1 VCELVLFL
9 CSIDGVPESVPCSL
23 LRDSL
28 KSTDTV
34 YEGDL
39 MFGKSQQNPG
49 AQRPQKKSITT
60 GRDAAVTILTS
71 GCHFSGKLYCRGSSR
86 IGGKIEGQIISE
98 GILIIEEGATI
109 LAEVKADEV
118 IIQGKV
124 NGRLEA
130 KIRVELYPQS
140 RFDGD
145 IVTPVLVINEGAQF
159 NGRSIMSHGA
169 SASSHQTSDGRKSR
183 VLPMTAGSS
192 GGDSS
197 AAPEIKVN

>member
-1 VCELVLFL
+1 
-9 CSIDGVPESVPCSL
+9 
-23 LRDSL
+23 
-28 KSTDTV
+28 
-34 YEGDL
+34 
-39 MFGKSQQNPG
+39 MFGKNQQNKNG
-49 AQRPQKKSITT
+49 QSAQKKIIST

-130 KIRVELYPQS
+130 KIRAELYPQS

-145 IVTPVLVINEGAQF
+145 ISTPVLVINEGAQF
-159 NGRSIMSHGA
+159 NGRSVMSPVA
-169 SASSHQTSDGRKSR
+169 SASTHQSSDSRKSR
-183 VLPMTAGSS
+183 ILPMAAGAESS
-192 GGDSS
+192 T
-197 AAPEIKVN
+197 APEIKVN

>member
-1 VCELVLFL
+1 
-9 CSIDGVPESVPCSL
+9 
-23 LRDSL
+23 
-28 KSTDTV
+28 
-34 YEGDL
+34 
-39 MFGKSQQNPG
+39 MFGKSEQNG
-49 AQRPQKKSITT
+49 QGKNKKVANTNKDT
-60 GRDAAVTILTS
+60 AVTILTS

-130 KIRVELYPQS
+130 KIRAELYPQS

-159 NGRSIMSHGA
+159 NGRSIMGQQASNGA
-169 SASSHQTSDGRKSR
+169 HHTTETRKSK
-183 VLPMTAGSS
+183 VLPMAAGAES
-192 GGDSS
+192 
-197 AAPEIKVN
+197 APEIKVN

>member
-1 VCELVLFL
+1 
-9 CSIDGVPESVPCSL
+9 
-23 LRDSL
+23 
-28 KSTDTV
+28 
-34 YEGDL
+34 
-39 MFGKSQQNPG
+39 MFGKSQQNQG

-145 IVTPVLVINEGAQF
+145 IVTPVLVVNEGAQF

-169 SASSHQTSDGRKSR
+169 SASSHQTTDGRKSR
-183 VLPMTAGSS
+183 VLPMAAGSS
-192 GGDSS
+192 GGDGS

>member
-1 VCELVLFL
+1 
-9 CSIDGVPESVPCSL
+9 
-23 LRDSL
+23 
-28 KSTDTV
+28 
-34 YEGDL
+34 
-39 MFGKSQQNPG
+39 MFGKNEQNG
-49 AQRPQKKSITT
+49 QGKNKKVVHT
-60 GRDAAVTILTS
+60 GKDAAVTILTS

-130 KIRVELYPQS
+130 KIRAELYPQS

-145 IVTPVLVINEGAQF
+145 IVTPVLVVNEGAQF
-159 NGRSIMSHGA
+159 NGRSIMGQQASNGA
-169 SASSHQTSDGRKSR
+169 HQSTDSRKSK
-183 VLPMTAGSS
+183 VLPMAAGAES
-192 GGDSS
+192 
-197 AAPEIKVN
+197 APEIKVN